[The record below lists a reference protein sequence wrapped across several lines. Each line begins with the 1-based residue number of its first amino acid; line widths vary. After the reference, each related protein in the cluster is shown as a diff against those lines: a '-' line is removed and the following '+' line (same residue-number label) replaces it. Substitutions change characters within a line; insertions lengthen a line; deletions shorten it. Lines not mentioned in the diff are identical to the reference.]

1 MASFCSST
9 ACLRQASRIVTSAFS
24 EGVQVNGVLFYVRL
38 ERVRVNGDSV
48 FIGFVFNSSPAWC
61 IRSIGTC
68 SSSIVAIN
76 VCVWVQF
83 QCYRLLCDG
92 LSSSWK

>member
-1 MASFCSST
+1 MVSFCSST

-48 FIGFVFNSSPAWC
+48 FIGFVSNS
-61 IRSIGTC
+61 
-68 SSSIVAIN
+68 
-76 VCVWVQF
+76 
-83 QCYRLLCDG
+83 LLLG
-92 LSSSWK
+92 ASAQSERVRVPL